1 MSALGYARCITD
13 DQTPS
18 ALVACSLD
26 ASGQRERLDAWRD
39 LLATADHREATPDG
53 VRYLFAASDGLEER
67 VRALA
72 AAEHDCCSF
81 IVFSVSRSEEYV
93 EMTVTTQPDGHDA
106 LRFIFA
112 P

>member
-1 MSALGYARCITD
+1 MAD

-18 ALVACSLD
+18 ELVAGSLD

-39 LLATADHREATPDG
+39 LLATAYQRELTPDG
-53 VRYLFAASDGLEER
+53 VRYLCAASDGFEER

-81 IVFSVSRSEEYV
+81 LGFLVSRIDGYV
-93 EMTVTTQPDGHDA
+93 EMKVTASPDGQDA

-112 P
+112 S

>member
-1 MSALGYARCITD
+1 VAGHQSAN
-13 DQTPS
+13 
-18 ALVACSLD
+18 ALIACSLD
-26 ASGQRERLDAWRD
+26 TSGQRERIDAWRD
-39 LLATADHREATPDG
+39 LLATSDQREATANG

-81 IVFSVSRSEEYV
+81 LAFSVSRIDQYV
-93 EMTVTTQPDGHDA
+93 EMTVTTQPDGQDA

-112 P
+112 S